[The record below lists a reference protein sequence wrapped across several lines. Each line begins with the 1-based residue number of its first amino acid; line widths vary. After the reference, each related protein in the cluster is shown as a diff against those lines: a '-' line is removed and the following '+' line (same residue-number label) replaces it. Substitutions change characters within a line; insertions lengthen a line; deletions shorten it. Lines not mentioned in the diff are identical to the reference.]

1 MSGSVLEIAR
11 RVAAEIEA
19 RNQTRAISVADVLQ
33 IFPGAR
39 VCKPDQQTLPCVY
52 CGGKMTERLERRRHV
67 LACLRCGR
75 TKK

>member
-19 RNQTRAISVADVLQ
+19 RQRARSISAADVLK

-39 VCKPDQQTLPCVY
+39 VRKPDYQTLPCVH
-52 CGGKMTERLERRRHV
+52 CGGKMTERLERHRHV
-67 LACLRCGR
+67 LACLHCGR
-75 TKK
+75 KK